1 MRIKL
6 LKYSSPEQ
14 YYQFLANQN
23 YTSKDEWEKFIVLLT
38 VNETYFFRDQE
49 QLGLLKNL
57 ILPEIIKSKIISNEK
72 NINIW
77 SAGCS
82 TGEEPYSLAIMVQE
96 LIPNWQEFLQNQKQ
110 HVQLYRRV

>member
-1 MRIKL
+1 MNPTLLQKFIQLIANYAGLHIREQDYCNLCSKIFVRIKL

-72 NINIW
+72 NV
-77 SAGCS
+77 AYGC
-82 TGEEPYSLAIMVQE
+82 
-96 LIPNWQEFLQNQKQ
+96 
-110 HVQLYRRV
+110 